1 MAGEKVTTLVP
12 SAAIAVDDGV
22 SASATPATSTITP
35 GTGKAACVGS
45 LSWSYADDPT
55 GGSITLTDGTT
66 TLAWYIKTGGPGFL
80 VFNPPIRFAVGAP
93 VVGTISQS
101 STINRS
107 IHVNGFIDGSI

>member
-12 SAAIAVDDGV
+12 SSANAVEDGTGSSTAPV
-22 SASATPATSTITP
+22 TSTITP

-45 LSWSYADDPT
+45 LDWSYADDPT

-66 TLAWYIKTGGPGFL
+66 SLAWYVKTGGPGCI
-80 VFNPPIRFAVGAP
+80 VFNPPIRFAVGSP
-93 VVGTISQS
+93 VVGTIAQS
-101 STINRS
+101 GSINRS